1 MSQLKPY
8 ENLKNIL
15 TEGEEIILTD
25 KAQKNINEI
34 LGIKE
39 EKSKDNKDNILFKIK
54 KFFLKIDSFFFSRKS
69 RKWNSQYHKR

>member
-1 MSQLKPY
+1 MNQLKPY

-15 TEGEEIILTD
+15 TESEEIILTD

-39 EKSKDNKDNILFKIK
+39 EQRTDNKDNILFKIK
-54 KFFLKIDSFFFSRKS
+54 KFFLKIDSFIFSRKS
-69 RKWNSQYHKR
+69 RKWNSQYYKR